1 MTTDYWV
8 LAADHSSAV
17 LTELPEGGPRLY
29 LLTEGKPLGERI
41 PTGARF
47 CFSDHFPQLRKVYD
61 FVTTTL
67 GTLFVSDR
75 VKQILEEM
83 GARNCEFRP
92 ITLLNHKGKVASS
105 SHFLLNVLGSEDA
118 IDMAQTVCVMDA
130 IEKDQILGIRKLVV
144 KRDGISPEALIFRAR
159 TKMDEYFIS
168 QRLHEA
174 FQREGITGY
183 RVFPADGWDGMD
195 L

>member
-1 MTTDYWV
+1 MTTDYWI
-8 LAADHSSAV
+8 LKGDHSSAV
-17 LTELPEGGPRLY
+17 ITELPEGGPRLY
-29 LLTEGKPLGERI
+29 LLTEGKPLGERL
-41 PTGARF
+41 PAGARF

-61 FVTTTL
+61 FVTNTL
-67 GTLFVSDR
+67 ATLFVSDR
-75 VKQILEEM
+75 VRQILEEM

-105 SHFLLNVLGSEDA
+105 SHFLLNVLGSEAA
-118 IDMAQTVCVMDA
+118 IDMEQSVYKMDA
-130 IEKDQILGIRKLVV
+130 MEKDQIFDVRKLVL
-144 KRDGISPEALIFRAR
+144 KREGISPEALIFRAR

-195 L
+195 I